1 MDICILYTA
10 VVEVYLID
18 MLGGLFE
25 DWLSI
30 KDEMM
35 AKAVVTNFKESI
47 DKKSIFNTEFKISP
61 PLSFASNWRRLD

>member
-1 MDICILYTA
+1 MYIIHSS
-10 VVEVYLID
+10 
-18 MLGGLFE
+18 GRGLSIYVRCEEFSE

-47 DKKSIFNTEFKISP
+47 DKKSIFDTEFKISP
-61 PLSFASNWRRLD
+61 PLTFALSWRRLD